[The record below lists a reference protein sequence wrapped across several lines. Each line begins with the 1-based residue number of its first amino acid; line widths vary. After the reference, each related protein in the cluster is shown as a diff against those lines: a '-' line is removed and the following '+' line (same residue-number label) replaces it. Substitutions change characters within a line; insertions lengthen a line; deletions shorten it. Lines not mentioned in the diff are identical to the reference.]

1 MSAEVEKQFCFLFLS
16 FAWGMGMCWIYDG
29 LIIFRKIVPHSR
41 RWRDL
46 EDLIYWLC
54 MTAQSFYL
62 LFTWHRGEIRSY
74 IVAGLIAGSLFYV
87 KMIRL
92 VYQTMMMTVLYP
104 VRWFVK
110 KLSIFLRK
118 SRQNLRIDIEK
129 KERNR

>member
-1 MSAEVEKQFCFLFLS
+1 MSADVQKQFCFLFLS
-16 FAWGMGMCWIYDG
+16 CLWGMGMGWSYDQLVLLRY
-29 LIIFRKIVPHSR
+29 LIPHSKR
-41 RWRDL
+41 IVNL
-46 EDLIYWLC
+46 EDFLYWLA
-54 MTAQSFYL
+54 MAAQLFYL
-62 LFTWHRGEIRSY
+62 LFTYHRGEIRSY

-104 VRWFVK
+104 VQWFVK